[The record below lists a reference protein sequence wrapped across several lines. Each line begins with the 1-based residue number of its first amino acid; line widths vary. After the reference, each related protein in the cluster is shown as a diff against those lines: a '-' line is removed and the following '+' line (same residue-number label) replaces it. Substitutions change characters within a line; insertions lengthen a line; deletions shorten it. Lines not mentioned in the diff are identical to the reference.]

1 MEDEINQTTDFQK
14 VYEEVA
20 RRLAVHRSRRYS
32 LRRIVVVSG
41 AIASCLVGIF
51 VALHPL
57 IKVEVHESISVQG
70 ELKEMKIVKEK
81 VMLVLGN
88 GERIG
93 LVKQVPDSLKL
104 EQATLIGTKGGL
116 HYEAN
121 TDSVPER
128 EEFHRI
134 ETAVGG

>member
-51 VALHPL
+51 SGFTSFV
-57 IKVEVHESISVQG
+57 KVEVHESISVRGTERDEDREG
-70 ELKEMKIVKEK
+70 ESDARTGKWGAYRV
-81 VMLVLGN
+81 
-88 GERIG
+88 GETGPR
-93 LVKQVPDSLKL
+93 
-104 EQATLIGTKGGL
+104 
-116 HYEAN
+116 
-121 TDSVPER
+121 
-128 EEFHRI
+128 
-134 ETAVGG
+134 